1 MEPMLF
7 NGNMLLA
14 ILLFSIGAFGFL
26 WKQDAI
32 GMFLCIELML
42 NASNLAF
49 VSFAQALGRPEGVA
63 AFIFILTVAAAEAGV
78 GLALFIKVF
87 SEKDT
92 IETDTMSMLHD

>member
-1 MEPMLF
+1 MDILF
-7 NGNMLLA
+7 DGNLLLA
-14 ILLFSIGAFGFL
+14 AILFSIGAFGFL

-42 NASNLAF
+42 NAANLAF
-49 VSFAQALGRPEGVA
+49 VSFAQALGKPEGIA

-87 SEKDT
+87 SEKQT
-92 IETDTMSMLHD
+92 IEAEDMTMLKD

>member
-1 MEPMLF
+1 MEILF
-7 NGNMLLA
+7 QGNLLLA
-14 ILLFSIGAFGFL
+14 AIIFSIGAFGFL

-32 GMFLCIELML
+32 GLFLCVELML

-49 VSFAQALGRPEGVA
+49 VSFAQAMGRPEGIA

-87 SEKDT
+87 GEKNN
-92 IETDTMSMLHD
+92 IEADEMDMLRD